1 MSENRPVSLHQAE
14 NIMLLELDM
23 TPPTLFQMD
32 FPRPRSEIEP
42 SRDLQLDN
50 VSYREKVAASRV
62 KKSQS
67 WSV

>member
-1 MSENRPVSLHQAE
+1 
-14 NIMLLELDM
+14 MLLELDM

-32 FPRPRSEIEP
+32 FPRARSETEP
-42 SRDLQLDN
+42 SRDVRLDN
-50 VSYREKVAASRV
+50 ALYREKVAASRV